1 MKLKSKFA
9 TLLVASASLLAVSSA
24 SAATYVAGDLLLGF
38 RATAGQGLTTDY
50 IINLGSST
58 TIRDASSGTSLGTY
72 GTDLVATYGAGW
84 ATRSDLYWG
93 LITVRALYSESFPAV
108 VNGDPKGTLYAST
121 SGVNLTAAAIDG
133 INTPYIGMKTKF
145 SSLAASGNAS
155 NASFSLNTDTYPQIW
170 SAQMNGGSATIV
182 GNGGL
187 IERSLSSGN
196 TIEINRYLRTTT
208 GDTYGGSVG
217 VANLVNTLEIN
228 STTGAISV
236 IPEPSS
242 ALLGLLGAL
251 PLLRR
256 RRTNA

>member
-38 RATAGQGLTTDY
+38 RATGGTGQTTDY

-58 TIRDASSGTSLGTY
+58 TIRDASAGLTLGTY

-93 LITVRALYSESFPAV
+93 LITERQQYSIFGNSL
-108 VNGDPKGTLYAST
+108 VNGDPGGTLYASFNT
-121 SGVNLTAAAIDG
+121 PVTRAAI
-133 INTPYIGMKTKF
+133 NTGGTLYLGMAAQF
-145 SSLAASGNAS
+145 SSLAASGNAA
-155 NASFSLNTDTYPQIW
+155 NASFSSSPQIW
-170 SAQMNGGSATIV
+170 SSAMDSGTGSFLV
-182 GNGGL
+182 YGNV
-187 IERSLSSGN
+187 EQSLSLGN
-196 TIEINRYLRTTT
+196 TLGIYRHLSTTV
-208 GDTYGGSVG
+208 GDTYGGAVG
-217 VANLVNTLEIN
+217 VPNLVNTIGIN
-228 STTGAISV
+228 ATTGAISV
-236 IPEPSS
+236 IPEPSA

>member
-38 RATAGQGLTTDY
+38 RATGGTGQTTDY

-58 TIRDASSGTSLGTY
+58 TIRDASAGLTLGTY

-93 LITVRALYSESFPAV
+93 LITERQQYSTFGNSL
-108 VNGDPKGTLYAST
+108 VNGDPGGTLYASFNT
-121 SGVNLTAAAIDG
+121 PVTRAAI
-133 INTPYIGMKTKF
+133 NTGGTLYLGMAAQF
-145 SSLAASGNAS
+145 SSLAASGNAA
-155 NASFSLNTDTYPQIW
+155 NASFSLNSDSPSQIW
-170 SAQMNGGSATIV
+170 SAQMNGTGSFN
-182 GNGGL
+182 GNL
-187 IERSLSSGN
+187 PEIEQSLSSGN
-196 TIEINRYLRTTT
+196 TLGVYRYLSTTV
-208 GDTYGGSVG
+208 GDTYGGAQG
-217 VANLVNTLEIN
+217 QPNLVNTIGIN
-228 STTGAISV
+228 ATTGAISI
-236 IPEPSS
+236 IPEPSA